1 MYLKIRGLFDCS
13 YNLRY
18 HKIAPQLGI
27 NEYFSMHFHF
37 TRFILHLTPH
47 RILHDDRGST
57 VGEFALI
64 APVLTLIIFGIIES
78 SLIMY
83 TSAIMEGATITSSR
97 TGKTGFQPAGT
108 TREQLIRDTINQ
120 RAGSI
125 LNINNITI
133 TSQTYG
139 SFGAIGDPEPFTD
152 LNGNGQYNAGEQY
165 SDVNG
170 NGQWDSDQGAL
181 GLGSA
186 GSIVLYRVS
195 YPWPISTPIMRQFF
209 GSSGTYTITSSMV
222 VKNEP
227 YNFIQV
233 GR

>member
-1 MYLKIRGLFDCS
+1 MVSTMIFHMLKRVRGM
-13 YNLRY
+13 RREVQGT
-18 HKIAPQLGI
+18 AA
-27 NEYFSMHFHF
+27 
-37 TRFILHLTPH
+37 
-47 RILHDDRGST
+47 
-57 VGEFALI
+57 VEFAII
-64 APVLTLIIFGIIES
+64 APVLTLIIFGIIET

-83 TSAIMEGATITSSR
+83 TSAILEGATISSSR

-108 TREQLIRDTINQ
+108 TREQLIRDVINQ

-125 LNINNITI
+125 LNISSITI

-152 LNGNGQYNAGEQY
+152 LNANSTYDVGEQY

-181 GLGSA
+181 GLGAA

-195 YPWPISTPIMRQFF
+195 YPWPITTPVLRQFF
-209 GSSGTYTITSSMV
+209 GTNGVYTITSSMV